1 MTTYNV
7 IIETVESLPDG
18 TPLVR
23 ELIIRG
29 SVTDSKG
36 MPVPNASVRIIEPDI
51 NDIGEGMTDGMGKF
65 VITVGDDTM
74 HHVYINEMHCSMVKV
89 LAKGKDC

>member
-1 MTTYNV
+1 MTNYNV
-7 IIETVESLPDG
+7 VIETFERLSDG

-36 MPVPNASVRIIEPDI
+36 MPVTNASVRIIEPDI
-51 NDIGEGMTDGMGKF
+51 NDIGEGMTDGAGKF
-65 VITVGDDTM
+65 VVTVGEDTL
-74 HHVYINEMHCSMVKV
+74 HHIYINETHCALVKV
-89 LAKGKDC
+89 LASGKDC

>member
-7 IIETVESLPDG
+7 IIETEESLPDG

-29 SVTDSKG
+29 SVTDIKG

-51 NDIGEGMTDGMGKF
+51 NDIGEGMTDGTGKF
-65 VITVGDDTM
+65 VVVVQEDTM
-74 HHVYINEMHCSMVKV
+74 HHVYINQVHSTTVKV
-89 LAKGKDC
+89 LAKGNC